1 MYKEKTNESQS
12 LNTQKMSYFSDIDLA
27 TLHRSRLNERIQ
39 YKLSWFNRRQK
50 YYIPPTN
57 QMYHR
62 ENRNVLNKTN
72 GCGNFG
78 GGGGVS
84 QKFGV
89 DPKKPYK
96 SLSNGVNFISEKNS
110 SSVPNHNGNRLT
122 TNRYRRSACLSNRSL
137 SPLSTASL
145 NGGYA
150 TRNSNHCDNST
161 GKDIDC
167 VDTMDEITVNKRK
180 NQNNNNGILNIVN
193 NGMNEKQQS
202 LVSSSSVLLATNDL
216 DSQKIDANHSG
227 CGADGN
233 SIDNGGG
240 GGVNDSGT
248 VHAKCLSGD
257 AISNRST
264 RTMTDKTTG
273 DCHYPCNKTAS
284 TIVDQVLTDDLNLP
298 HRKRSGTWP

>member
-50 YYIPPTN
+50 YYIPPAN

-62 ENRNVLNKTN
+62 DNGSVLNRTN
-72 GCGNFG
+72 GNVG

-96 SLSNGVNFISEKNS
+96 SLSNGVNFISEKSS

-122 TNRYRRSACLSNRSL
+122 TNRHRRSACVNNRS
-137 SPLSTASL
+137 LSTASL
-145 NGGYA
+145 NGGNV

-167 VDTMDEITVNKRK
+167 ARTMDEITVNKCQ
-180 NQNNNNGILNIVN
+180 NQNNNNDISNTVN
-193 NGMNEKQQS
+193 NGTNEKQQS
-202 LVSSSSVLLATNDL
+202 LVSPSSILFDP
-216 DSQKIDANHSG
+216 DSRKIDANRSG
-227 CGADGN
+227 CGGDSAD
-233 SIDNGGG
+233 DG
-240 GGVNDSGT
+240 GGVNGSGT

-257 AISNRST
+257 AINRST

-273 DCHYPCNKTAS
+273 DCHYPCNETAS
-284 TIVDQVLTDDLNLP
+284 TIVDQALTDDLNLP